1 MIKVMMRELSKFS
14 VFFFHKVYYIIF
26 IITALLTRKHN
37 NKLS

>member
-14 VFFFHKVYYIIF
+14 VFFHKVYYIIF